1 MSDYKTKQDIKQI
14 AETLVKVNVLS
25 MELHELTTERQVAKL
40 LGTSYQAVQQRK
52 QRMKKEVKA

>member
-52 QRMKKEVKA
+52 QRMKKEEKA